1 MALLISRPG
10 QHFEQLD
17 LEVKIRIR
25 RNVRADLSLAIA
37 QMSRHE
43 EPALTADF
51 HSHQADIPAL
61 DHAPGAYHALEWLA
75 TRVGAVEL
83 RAVAQRAAVLR
94 RDERAFTTAL
104 PSPRC
109 TSSICSSSVHVPP
122 G

>member
-1 MALLISRPG
+1 MALLIVVPVSTSSS
-10 QHFEQLD
+10 LD

-25 RNVRADLSLAIA
+25 RNVRADLPLAIA

-75 TRVGAVEL
+75 TRVSC
-83 RAVAQRAAVLR
+83 RTPCR
-94 RDERAFTTAL
+94 RSACRGIA
-104 PSPRC
+104 S
-109 TSSICSSSVHVPP
+109 
-122 G
+122 